1 MKGVALCLC
10 LLFAFSASANSIE
23 EALCR
28 TISEPVARMAHEEK
42 LCRSF
47 SRALAALP
55 AAVTDDAKALL
66 TPENL
71 TLMGTMTAAWLGS
84 QGVPIVGQVVD
95 GALLVLGVALLAS
108 QAADLTH
115 YLWIYVNRARAARST
130 AELDE
135 AATYLARALSLVG
148 INVVAFILT
157 KKVMAEIPRGPP
169 SPLRELALPEGGH
182 VPAAAMERAPSSVKA
197 PAVFMAGSSG
207 SGRMPP
213 THEGRPPK
221 KPDSA
226 AFEKWSRQAERRP
239 AVEDP
244 EGASDFQKKHAGME
258 EILVEGGGKE
268 IWADGVRA
276 SDAHLLEAKY
286 IEKPATSPFIE
297 GSACDGGIRQIIR
310 TKMVKEFGRYAAV
323 ILDPATPAVGL
334 EVIVNDARAL
344 PYFQSLLSELG
355 IPGRVVVKQ

>member
-1 MKGVALCLC
+1 MKGLALCLC
-10 LLFAFSASANSIE
+10 LLFAFSASANSVE
-23 EALCR
+23 DALCR
-28 TISEPVARMAHEEK
+28 TTSEPVARMAHEEK
-42 LCRSF
+42 LCRAF
-47 SRALAALP
+47 SRALALLP
-55 AAVTDDAKALL
+55 ATMTDDAKALL

-71 TLMGTMTAAWLGS
+71 SLMGTMTTAWLGS
-84 QGVPIVGQVVD
+84 QGVPIVGEVVD

-115 YLWIYVNRARAARST
+115 YLWTYVNRARTARST
-130 AELDE
+130 SDLDE
-135 AATYLARALSLVG
+135 SATYLARALSLVG

-157 KKVMAEIPRGPP
+157 KKAMAEMPRGPP
-169 SPLRELALPEGGH
+169 SPLGELALPQGGR
-182 VPAAAMERAPSSVKA
+182 VAAAALERAPFVSA
-197 PAVFMAGSSG
+197 PVVLMAGG
-207 SGRMPP
+207 SGGGRKPP
-213 THEGRPPK
+213 EREVRPPK
-221 KPDSA
+221 KPDPA
-226 AFEKWSRQAERRP
+226 AFDKWSRQAERRP
-239 AVEDP
+239 AFEDP

-297 GSACDGGIRQIIR
+297 GSACDGDIRQIIR
-310 TKMVKEFGRYAAV
+310 TKMVKEFERYAAV

-355 IPGRVVVKQ
+355 IPGRVVVRQ